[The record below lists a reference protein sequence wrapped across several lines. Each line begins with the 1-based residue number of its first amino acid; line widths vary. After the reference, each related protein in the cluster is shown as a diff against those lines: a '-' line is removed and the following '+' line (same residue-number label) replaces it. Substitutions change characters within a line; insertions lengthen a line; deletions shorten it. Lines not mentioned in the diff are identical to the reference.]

1 MITFDRGCSSLFKL
15 GDFALGPNFRLVG
28 TLMNMQSS
36 LFENDYF
43 KCVIL
48 FNYATLIKFDD
59 RSITV
64 KNK

>member
-15 GDFALGPNFRLVG
+15 GDFALGTDFRVG

-43 KCVIL
+43 
-48 FNYATLIKFDD
+48 
-59 RSITV
+59 
-64 KNK
+64 